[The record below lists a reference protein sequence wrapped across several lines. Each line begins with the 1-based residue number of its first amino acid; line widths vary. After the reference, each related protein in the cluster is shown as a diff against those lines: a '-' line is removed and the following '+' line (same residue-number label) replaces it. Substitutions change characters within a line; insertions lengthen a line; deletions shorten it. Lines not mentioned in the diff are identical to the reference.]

1 MKKIEIAMMIAK
13 EVHKE
18 DRYGDKVYFDYHL
31 MNVYHRAI
39 ELVEGEEEKEVVGIV
54 AIFHDIVEDHGY
66 DVEMI
71 VKMFGKKIADAV
83 VAMSFDKEKES
94 REEYY
99 ERVMKNPIAKI
110 VKIADASEN
119 RWNSELDGDVK
130 RVAYYDDIVK
140 MMGGV

>member
-13 EVHKE
+13 EVHKD

-31 MNVYHRAI
+31 MNVYRRAI
-39 ELVEGEEEKEVVGIV
+39 ELVEGEKEKEIVGVV
-54 AIFHDIVEDHGY
+54 AILHDIVEDHGY
-66 DVEMI
+66 DVGMI
-71 VKMFGKKIADAV
+71 EKLFGKKIADAV
-83 VAMSFDKEKES
+83 VAMSYDKENES

-99 ERVMKNPIAKI
+99 ERILKNEIAKI

-119 RWNSELDGDVK
+119 RWNCEKDGDEK
-130 RVAYYDDIVK
+130 RFAYYDKIVK

>member
-1 MKKIEIAMMIAK
+1 MKNIELAMMIAK

-31 MNVYHRAI
+31 MNVYHLAI
-39 ELVEGEEEKEVVGIV
+39 ALVEEKEREVVGIV

-83 VAMSFDKEKES
+83 VAMSFDKENES

-119 RWNSELDGDVK
+119 RFNCELDGDME
-130 RVAYYDDIVK
+130 RYAYYDKIVK

>member
-1 MKKIEIAMMIAK
+1 MKNIELAMMIAK

-39 ELVEGEEEKEVVGIV
+39 ALVEEKEREVVGIV

-83 VAMSFDKEKES
+83 VAMSFDKENES

-110 VKIADASEN
+110 VKMTDN
-119 RWNSELDGDVK
+119 VHM
-130 RVAYYDDIVK
+130 YQ
-140 MMGGV
+140 

>member
-1 MKKIEIAMMIAK
+1 MKNIELAMMIAK

-39 ELVEGEEEKEVVGIV
+39 ALVEEKEREVVGIV

-83 VAMSFDKEKES
+83 VAMSFDKENES

-119 RWNSELDGDVK
+119 RFNCELDGDME
-130 RVAYYDDIVK
+130 RYAYYDKIVK

>member
-1 MKKIEIAMMIAK
+1 MKKIEVAMMIAK

-18 DRYGDKVYFDYHL
+18 DRYGGKIYFDYHL

-39 ELVEGEEEKEVVGIV
+39 ELVEEKEREVVGIV

-66 DVEMI
+66 DVGMI

-83 VAMSFDKEKES
+83 VAMSFDKENES

-119 RWNSELDGDVK
+119 RFNCELDGDME
-130 RVAYYDDIVK
+130 RYAYYDKIVK